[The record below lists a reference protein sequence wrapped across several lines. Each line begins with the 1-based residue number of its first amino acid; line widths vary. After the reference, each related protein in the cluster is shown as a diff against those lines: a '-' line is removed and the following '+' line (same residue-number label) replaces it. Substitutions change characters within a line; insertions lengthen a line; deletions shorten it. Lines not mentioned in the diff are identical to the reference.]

1 MTGEVKSWCG
11 PDATPDW
18 RSSGVTL
25 ASLVATSLGGER
37 LGLRQRPAGCS
48 TFLQCCPGSLFKG
61 RRAGVNLEAGRL
73 QQSITQRRSGEVAPT
88 YWQVLR
94 ACRHAQQSLGV
105 KNPDVMSLAALQH
118 FSRFPSIPVEALA
131 DLDAV
136 LDWSAAKPAG
146 QRTLSAVLAAE
157 VCPALLQ
164 LSPAPVCAASALLLY
179 AVHAARVTCARLC
192 LTDAAAAQLDEAAS
206 KAAGKA
212 GAVPSSP
219 SGPLAAAAT
228 TSGGTSGNTS
238 GAAGTSAPARSARV
252 AKRAASE
259 EDVHS
264 ESDEDDEEDEDASD
278 DGATARRGRPRRSTR
293 FAGGVQASKVRFGW
307 LSC

>member
-1 MTGEVKSWCG
+1 
-11 PDATPDW
+11 
-18 RSSGVTL
+18 
-25 ASLVATSLGGER
+25 
-37 LGLRQRPAGCS
+37 
-48 TFLQCCPGSLFKG
+48 
-61 RRAGVNLEAGRL
+61 
-73 QQSITQRRSGEVAPT
+73 
-88 YWQVLR
+88 
-94 ACRHAQQSLGV
+94 
-105 KNPDVMSLAALQH
+105 MSLAALQH

-136 LDWSAAKPAG
+136 LDWTAAKPAG

-157 VCPALLQ
+157 VCSALLQ
-164 LSPAPVCAASALLLY
+164 LAVPCSKGCCTHLKGCIVC
-179 AVHAARVTCARLC
+179 CACCACHLRM
-192 LTDAAAAQLDEAAS
+192 TDAAAAQLDEAAS

-252 AKRAASE
+252 ATRAASE
-259 EDVHS
+259 QDVHS
-264 ESDEDDEEDEDASD
+264 ESDEDEDASD

-293 FAGGVQASKVRFGW
+293 FAGGVQASKVR
-307 LSC
+307 LAIV